1 MANLSQSKMLGGIG
15 SILIF
20 IPFVSLVGYILM
32 IIAIRDI
39 SADLKDK
46 TIFNNVLIA
55 AGTGIV
61 GALAG
66 AAVFVFGAVTGILTS
81 GVSAFFGVIT
91 GLLVV
96 WVFLIVSAVFLRRAY
111 ASMSKEL
118 GVHTFDTAATLYLIG
133 AVLTIVLVG
142 FILLF
147 VAEIIQAVAFFSI
160 PDQPPAQGTGASGA
174 PMAAPSASMPP
185 PPGGAT
191 KFCVNCG
198 TKISPSATFCYSCGA
213 KQP

>member
-1 MANLSQSKMLGGIG
+1 MANLSQSKMLGGVG

-20 IPFVSLVGYILM
+20 IPFVSIVGYILM

-39 SADLKDK
+39 SQDLKDK

-55 AGTGIV
+55 AATGIV
-61 GALAG
+61 GAVAG
-66 AAVFVFGAVTGILTS
+66 AAVIVFGAITGIFTA
-81 GVSAFFGVIT
+81 GISAFFGAIT
-91 GLLVV
+91 GLLIV
-96 WVFLIVSAVFLRRAY
+96 WVFLIISAVFLKRAY
-111 ASMSKEL
+111 DSMSQEL
-118 GVHTFDTAATLYLIG
+118 GVKMFGTAATLYLVG

-147 VAEIIQAVAFFSI
+147 VAEIMQAVAFFSI
-160 PDQPPAQGTGASGA
+160 PDRPPAEGAGPSMGPA
-174 PMAAPSASMPP
+174 PAPSPSMA

-191 KFCVNCG
+191 KFCVSCG
-198 TKISPSATFCYSCGA
+198 AKIASSATFCNSCGA